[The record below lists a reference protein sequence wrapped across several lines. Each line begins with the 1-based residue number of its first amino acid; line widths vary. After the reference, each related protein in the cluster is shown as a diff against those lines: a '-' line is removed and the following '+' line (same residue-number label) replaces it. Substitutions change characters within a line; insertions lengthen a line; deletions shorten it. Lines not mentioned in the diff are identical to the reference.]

1 MTMIYAN
8 GAKGLVH
15 LIPVTQ
21 LTALCGQTR
30 TDFHGCDG
38 PVTCD
43 GCLLAARAA
52 FGWVLAHYAD
62 DVQSKA
68 TREPVVPLG
77 HIDQQGRRLER
88 STR

>member
-1 MTMIYAN
+1 M
-8 GAKGLVH
+8 H

-77 HIDQQGRRLER
+77 HIDQHGRRLER